1 MVSQKSKCLPINQ
14 NLKNVLRKK
23 MILLQLLQ
31 FPFMI
36 MKNSKV
42 KREILQQKTL
52 VRFNN
57 YQLNSL
63 MMMIRNK
70 SKIFQMM
77 SSKVKALATVP

>member
-36 MKNSKV
+36 MKNLKV

-77 SSKVKALATVP
+77 SSKVKALVTVP

>member
-1 MVSQKSKCLPINQ
+1 
-14 NLKNVLRKK
+14 
-23 MILLQLLQ
+23 
-31 FPFMI
+31 MI

-42 KREILQQKTL
+42 KREILRQKTL